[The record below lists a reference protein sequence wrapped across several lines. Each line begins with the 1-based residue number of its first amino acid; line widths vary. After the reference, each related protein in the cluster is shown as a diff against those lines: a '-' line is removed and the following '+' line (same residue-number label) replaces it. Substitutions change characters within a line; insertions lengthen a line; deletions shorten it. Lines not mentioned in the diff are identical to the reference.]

1 MDRIDDLDLKILNEL
16 LNDASISIP
25 RLSKK
30 ININSSVVYSRI
42 KRLIRKGLIKK
53 FTIIVND
60 QALGLGVKALTGI
73 NMDSKLR
80 ENVLNE
86 LFKIPEVIEI
96 SEVTGRFDILVTM
109 NSHSLDEMHQ
119 LISERVGRIEG
130 IQKTETFIEMRKIAR
145 ETSFPSIK
153 WSVMRIMDFTS
164 WAQYRSSKLL
174 L

>member
-42 KRLIRKGLIKK
+42 KRLVRKGLIKK

-153 WSVMRIMDFTS
+153 
-164 WAQYRSSKLL
+164 
-174 L
+174 